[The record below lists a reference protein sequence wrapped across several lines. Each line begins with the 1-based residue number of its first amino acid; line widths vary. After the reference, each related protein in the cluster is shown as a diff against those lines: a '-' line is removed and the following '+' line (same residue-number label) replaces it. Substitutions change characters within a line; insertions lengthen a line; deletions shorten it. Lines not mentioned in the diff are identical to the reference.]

1 MYDNTNILTNQKTG
15 CTLFKYKST
24 HHNEAAEQKLW
35 YLYSWILKRFFVK
48 NIYLTPLSGFPI
60 NPSQNIYIYSNM
72 ILLFSRIIPAKFGSF
87 MLQEKIKM

>member
-1 MYDNTNILTNQKTG
+1 MHDNTNILTNQKTG

-48 NIYLTPLSGFPI
+48 NIPFHVSLLTPLKTSTFI
-60 NPSQNIYIYSNM
+60 QI
-72 ILLFSRIIPAKFGSF
+72 
-87 MLQEKIKM
+87 